1 MIRFYNSANDFMQGN
16 RVIPSVGMTEEQW
29 DNLCST
35 QFIRLQ
41 GGDNTGLEASERTIT
56 ISAAFGSSAEDRYN
70 AYVETKMRAM
80 QYGNDAAGVSGAVGY
95 DFALGFEGKIYRNGS
110 SSDTAPPYL
119 QSVQQTPPTSTSELF
134 LLSGDTVGIDI
145 EQPSTD
151 AAPYVSIQLDGQ
163 MCDTCELYREFN
175 AYAWRLYHAVNEQA
189 HRLFKYDPAHHYW
202 GALLSYQALVAK
214 WNHTVWRNSYLVN
227 VTTLRE
233 AMAFEM
239 GYTCTA
245 CEIGQMTITAVID
258 LIDGFIPYNYS
269 HPSSEELL
277 MYKMGTSQVADQ
289 AVKDATTVTIT
300 RFFPDG
306 SGIGPMVDGGYGNE
320 TINLSRPAWTKYE
333 VKVVIPSMKQGDSYR
348 GVFSLAR
355 GMYANSV
362 RNIPPASKYP
372 DGDMPT
378 HTLKLTI
385 SWQESTETGV
395 TKPPLQKIIPEI
407 KILAL
412 DNPPSSGGSSASSES
427 SSGSGPIVTPI
438 G

>member
-1 MIRFYNSANDFMQGN
+1 MIRFYNGANDFIQGK

-29 DNLCST
+29 DDLCST
-35 QFIRLQ
+35 QFLRLQ
-41 GGDNTGLEASERTIT
+41 GGDNTGLETSERTIT
-56 ISAAFGSSAEDRYN
+56 ISAEFGSSAEDRYN

-80 QYGNDAAGVSGAVGY
+80 QYGNDAAGVSNTTDY
-95 DFALGFEGKIYRNGS
+95 HFALGFEGKIYRNGS
-110 SSDTAPPYL
+110 ASETAPPYL
-119 QSVQQTPPTSTSELF
+119 QSVQQTPPTSTGELF
-134 LLSGDTVGIDI
+134 LLSSDTVGIDI
-145 EQPSTD
+145 ERQSID
-151 AAPYVSIQLDGQ
+151 AAPYVSIQLEGQ
-163 MCDTCELYREFN
+163 MCDTCGLYREFN

-202 GALLSYQALVAK
+202 GALMSYQALVAK
-214 WNHTVWRNSYLVN
+214 WNHSVWLNSYLVN

-233 AMAFEM
+233 GMAFEM

-245 CEIGQMTITAVID
+245 CSIGQMTITAVIR
-258 LIDGFIPYNYS
+258 LVDGFIPYGYS

-289 AVKDATTVTIT
+289 SVKDATTVTIT
-300 RFFPDG
+300 RFFPEG
-306 SGIGPMVDGGYGNE
+306 SGIGPMIDNGYGNE
-320 TINLSRPAWTKYE
+320 TINLSRPAWTEYE
-333 VKVVIPSMKQGDSYR
+333 VTVVIPSMKQGDSYR

-372 DGDMPT
+372 DGNMPT
-378 HTLKLTI
+378 HTLSLTI
-385 SWQESTETGV
+385 TWQETNESGSS
-395 TKPPLQKIIPEI
+395 PAPLQRVIPEI

-412 DNPPSSGGSSASSES
+412 DNPPASSSSSASSES
-427 SSGSGPIVTPI
+427 SSSSGPIVTPI

>member
-1 MIRFYNSANDFMQGN
+1 MIRFYNGANDFTQGKS
-16 RVIPSVGMTEEQW
+16 VIPVGMTEEQW
-29 DNLCST
+29 DELCST
-35 QFIRLQ
+35 QFVRLQ
-41 GGDNTGLEASERTIT
+41 AGDNTGLDAEGRAIT
-56 ISAAFGSSAEDRYN
+56 LSAAFGSSAEDRYS

-80 QYGNDAAGVSGAVGY
+80 QYGNEAAGVHSTVDY
-95 DFALGFEGKIYRNGS
+95 DFTLGFEGKIYRNGS
-110 SSDTAPPYL
+110 SSETAPPYL
-119 QSVQQTPPTSTSELF
+119 QSVQQTPPTSTGELF

-145 EQPSTD
+145 EQPSID
-151 AAPYVSIQLDGQ
+151 NAPYVSIQLDGQ

-189 HRLFKYDPAHHYW
+189 HRLFKYDPAHRYW

-214 WNHTVWRNSYLVN
+214 WNHSVWLNSYLVN

-245 CEIGQMTITAVID
+245 CSIGQMTITAVIR

-289 AVKDATTVTIT
+289 SVKDATTVTIT
-300 RFFPDG
+300 RFFPED
-306 SGIGPMVDGGYGNE
+306 SGIDPMVDNGYGNE
-320 TINLSRPAWTKYE
+320 SINLTRPAWTEYE

-355 GMYANSV
+355 GMYANSM

-372 DGDMPT
+372 DGNMPT
-378 HTLKLTI
+378 HTLSLTI
-385 SWQESTETGV
+385 TWQETTESGET
-395 TKPPLQKIIPEI
+395 TDPLQRVIPEI

-412 DNPPSSGGSSASSES
+412 DNPPASSGSSAASES
-427 SSGSGPIVTPI
+427 SSSSGPIVTPI